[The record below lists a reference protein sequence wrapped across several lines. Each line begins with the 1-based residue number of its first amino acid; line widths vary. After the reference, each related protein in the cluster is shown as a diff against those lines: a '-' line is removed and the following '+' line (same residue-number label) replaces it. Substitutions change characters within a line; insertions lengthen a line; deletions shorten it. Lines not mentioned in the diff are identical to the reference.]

1 MAAIVPVMSD
11 PFKAFREIIAQVE
24 REAYQR
30 GHDDAVKKIM
40 AAAQPEAPSP
50 VAATKQ
56 KPSVYTLHFNRDKS
70 VVKTVQDIIATYPG
84 QRGTTLVDMVAKLSP
99 GRDRKSV
106 DRTVRTALMR
116 LKKRQIIEPR
126 DGKWWMKGEK
136 VTPPVGSAAH

>member
-1 MAAIVPVMSD
+1 MTD

-40 AAAQPEAPSP
+40 AAAQPASPSP
-50 VAATKQ
+50 PTTAKQ
-56 KPSVYTLHFNRDKS
+56 KPNVWALSFSRDKS

-116 LKKRQIIEPR
+116 LKKRQLIEPR
-126 DGKWWMKGEK
+126 DGKWWTKGEK